1 MDKKQK
7 AKIHSLEAELSRLIV
22 FLIKDVTQEGS
33 HFESPLNGVEI
44 FAFIQL
50 NMRCTELHINFTRN
64 SDLTEK
70 YLAIKEEKTNLIK
83 DKEDA
88 QIQVME
94 LRQTSHSMEK
104 KIESLTNELTR

>member
-1 MDKKQK
+1 MT
-7 AKIHSLEAELSRLIV
+7 LV
-22 FLIKDVTQEGS
+22 
-33 HFESPLNGVEI
+33 I
-44 FAFIQL
+44 FTHEDFTFIIP
-50 NMRCTELHINFTRN
+50 INFTRN

-70 YLAIKEEKTNLIK
+70 YLALKEEKANLIK